1 MSQINMDTN
10 EVIMRKI
17 LNWLKNVLQLS
28 KIIKALDQA
37 VEEVTILRDALDDL
51 TDELEDV
58 RALNAK
64 YKEELEQLRSK
75 RSE

>member
-1 MSQINMDTN
+1 MDTN

>member
-1 MSQINMDTN
+1 
-10 EVIMRKI
+10 MRKI